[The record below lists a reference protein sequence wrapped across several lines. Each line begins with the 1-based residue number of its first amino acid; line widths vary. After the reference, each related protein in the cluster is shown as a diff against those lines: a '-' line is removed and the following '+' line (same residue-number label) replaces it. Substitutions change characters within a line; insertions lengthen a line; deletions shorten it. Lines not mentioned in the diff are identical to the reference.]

1 MRNVRQT
8 AAAARRNDVLSFG
21 GVNTAEPRSSL
32 RTPCSNPNYEEGVTS
47 DVIHEMNS
55 SDTGCSCGSAVDH
68 FVDTAGSACTM
79 VRRTMT
85 GSALP
90 APRHRVSPSVVDR
103 RRGMGAPVPAS
114 ALRLCPERAG
124 RTAGPVTPGSTPR
137 STDCLTRWKRA
148 ERGELLRA
156 SCGRSV
162 MSRGDVSSAADR
174 DPHGERG
181 DIGGDPQLRPAHDR
195 MDPDRT
201 QWRHACLRRGSRES
215 WQGIGGPR
223 FAQWVAAGIIA
234 PIAGLGGEPSEGG
247 RTAAPDRRLR
257 SPVSELGERPSD
269 VAPACC
275 CTNLP

>member
-47 DVIHEMNS
+47 DVIHEMTS

-103 RRGMGAPVPAS
+103 RRGMGAPVPDGRS
-114 ALRLCPERAG
+114 GDTWVHSSIDRLLDPMEARRTR
-124 RTAGPVTPGSTPR
+124 RTA
-137 STDCLTRWKRA
+137 
-148 ERGELLRA
+148 EA

>member
-1 MRNVRQT
+1 MFLRVRGRSFCRY
-8 AAAARRNDVLSFG
+8 RRVGVHDGSPNDDW
-21 GVNTAEPRSSL
+21 E
-32 RTPCSNPNYEEGVTS
+32 C
-47 DVIHEMNS
+47 
-55 SDTGCSCGSAVDH
+55 
-68 FVDTAGSACTM
+68 SACPTAPSLA
-79 VRRTMT
+79 VSRR
-85 GSALP
+85 
-90 APRHRVSPSVVDR
+90 SPSR
-103 RRGMGAPVPAS
+103 HGAPVAYGRS
-114 ALRLCPERAG
+114 GDTWVHSSIDRLR
-124 RTAGPVTPGSTPR
+124 
-137 STDCLTRWKRA
+137 LTRWKRA
-148 ERGELLRA
+148 ERGELPRE